1 VKATYSVARIAPEEA
16 RAELLRLWA
25 DNLPLDGPAE
35 RKFDWI
41 YRDAPDR
48 PDAVFLLAAEQ
59 DGARRW
65 VGTAGVGVRRI
76 WVQGTERRAGLLA
89 DLAVDRDHRSVMPA
103 LQLVRAARG
112 FVLTEMDLAYGFPN
126 ERAEGVFKRVGYRPL
141 GTIGRWARVLRHAS
155 YAARVKERDLPVPP
169 ALKKM
174 VDRAAEV
181 PALAALAGGAY
192 DAVKLAQGAPAA
204 VAAVRRIKLSW
215 LDAPDDRIDAVWE
228 DARVDHEVVG
238 VRSSRL
244 LRWRFPPGPAISIAL
259 ATARGDDAPVAY
271 AVIEQLDGVA
281 HVRDLFGRRESIGA
295 LLDLLIP
302 ALYPRGASSISVRYL
317 GAPWLI
323 AELESR
329 GWVSRDSARLIT
341 IGVRDGL
348 GAEAQAALTDAARW
362 HLTDFDEDT

>member
-1 VKATYSVARIAPEEA
+1 MTVAYRVERLDPEAA

-25 DNLPLDGPAE
+25 DNLPVVGPVE

-48 PDAVFLLAAEQ
+48 PGAVFLLAAEEE
-59 DGARRW
+59 GARRW
-65 VGTAGVGVRRI
+65 VGTAGVGIRRI
-76 WVQGTERRAGLLA
+76 WVRGVERRAGLLA

-112 FVLTEMDLAYGFPN
+112 FALGEMDLAYGFPN
-126 ERAEGVFKRVGYRPL
+126 QHAEGVFKRVGYRPL

-155 YAARVKERDLPVPP
+155 YAARVKERELPVPP
-169 ALKKM
+169 ALKRF

-181 PALAALAGGAY
+181 PALAALAGGAV

-204 VAAVRRIKLSW
+204 VAAARRLKLSW
-215 LDAPDDRIDAVWE
+215 LDAADDRIDAVWE
-228 DARVDHEVVG
+228 DARVDHEVVA
-238 VRSSRL
+238 VRSSKV

-259 ATARGDDAPVAY
+259 ATARGDGTPVAY
-271 AVIEQLDGVA
+271 AVIEQIEGVA
-281 HVRDLFGRRESIGA
+281 YLRDLFGRREVIGA
-295 LLDLLIP
+295 LLDLLVP

-317 GAPWLI
+317 GAPWLV

-329 GWVSRDSARLIT
+329 GWVARDSARLVT

-348 GAEAQAALTDAARW
+348 PAEEQEALTTAASW
-362 HLTDFDEDT
+362 HITDFDEDT